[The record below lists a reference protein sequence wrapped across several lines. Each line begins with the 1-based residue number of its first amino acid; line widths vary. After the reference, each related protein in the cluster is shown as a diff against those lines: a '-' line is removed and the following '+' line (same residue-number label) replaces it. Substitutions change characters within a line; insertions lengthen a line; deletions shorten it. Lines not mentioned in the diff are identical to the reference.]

1 MAKSF
6 DEPKRPNVVW
16 TDLEGDEG
24 VLCGMVVRE
33 IMWRY
38 LCAMKRIDGMGEIP
52 TGSIREP
59 VSRWGSARQDAL
71 RL

>member
-1 MAKSF
+1 MMRTIFHINRPKSNHARLVHANCGGPTMAKSF

-38 LCAMKRIDGMGEIP
+38 FHILKR
-52 TGSIREP
+52 
-59 VSRWGSARQDAL
+59 
-71 RL
+71 